1 MDHRSKNNIIR
12 LIAGVA
18 LTIAFTLLPCRY
30 ALADPTI
37 DTPTT
42 TTTSESGRIDDLN
55 RSDADADLYHYMN
68 SLMVQY
74 DLNGT
79 QYQDLQDLFNSAVYY
94 IANTDMTIAQLE
106 AYVAGVKANM
116 VATATETVK
125 PATTEYLQV
134 ADNWATPNVSYGQT
148 ASIVLPIVNLGT
160 ETLTDLVIEPE
171 VSPDVTKWPFVPDKT
186 GFIQTEPYI
195 PGYVNDEYAFNNRR
209 EFTYHFKVRDD
220 VMTGYYEL
228 KFKISYTLAGQ
239 RMADDEAAELSVF
252 VHTYGKPESGY
263 IGGNGKEDTRPKS
276 KMIVTGYETDKEK
289 VYSGD
294 TFNLTI
300 HVQNTSAT
308 TAVSNILF
316 NLMAAEEAISQNE
329 SVLPFLPTSGS
340 NSIYVDKIPP
350 QETTDINIEMSAKA
364 GLSQKSYVLELNM
377 SYDSGNQF
385 DLTDKASISIP
396 VYQEAKFDTS
406 TVEVVPASIN
416 VGSQSNLMFSIY
428 NTGKT
433 TLYNVQVQFE
443 ADSIENNMAFVG
455 NLNSGATGNVDV
467 MLTGVSQT
475 MDDGSINIKISYE
488 DESGNVTEEYK
499 KASLFVNEVMADD
512 LGMME
517 GRREP
522 GMEEEEGS
530 SGGMNALVRGLIIGG
545 VVLALAAIIAFVTI
559 RRKKKKEK
567 ALHEED
573 LKDLE
578 EIEDDDNNDD
588 NGSSGGS
595 DKESSDRNDNGRSDG
610 SDNGRTGG
618 NDNGR
623 IGGNDNVGS
632 GGNGSG
638 RSGSGDGNGSGR
650 SGSDDGRGDRNNY
663 DGYSQQSGMGA
674 DDEYDPY
681 DDSFSTVGYGSYF
694 DTPSTA
700 DYGSNSDNL
709 TDNGNGN
716 DDSGR

>member
-1 MDHRSKNNIIR
+1 MDHRSKNNIMR

-18 LTIAFTLLPCRY
+18 LIFAFTLFPCRY

-74 DLNGT
+74 DLNDT

-106 AYVAGVKANM
+106 AYVTSVKANM

-148 ASIVLPIVNLGT
+148 VSIVLPIVNLGT

-276 KMIVTGYETDKEK
+276 KMIVTGYETDKDK

-316 NLMAAEEAISQNE
+316 NIMAAEEAISQNE

-340 NSIYVDKIPP
+340 NSIYVAKIPP

-396 VYQEAKFDTS
+396 VYQEARFDTS

-488 DESGNVTEEYK
+488 DESGNVTEEFK
-499 KASLFVNEVMADD
+499 KASLFVNEVMTDD

-530 SGGMNALVRGLIIGG
+530 SGGMSALVRGLIIGG
-545 VVLALAAIIAFVTI
+545 VVLALAALIAFLTI
-559 RRKKKKEK
+559 SRKKKKEK

-578 EIEDDDNNDD
+578 EIEDDDSDD
-588 NGSSGGS
+588 G
-595 DKESSDRNDNGRSDG
+595 
-610 SDNGRTGG
+610 
-618 NDNGR
+618 
-623 IGGNDNVGS
+623 
-632 GGNGSG
+632 G
-638 RSGSGDGNGSGR
+638 RSGNSGNGKDR
-650 SGSDDGRGDRNNY
+650 KNDANATRPDG
-663 DGYSQQSGMGA
+663 GA
-674 DDEYDPY
+674 DDQTPADNSSDQKAEPTVEAHAASESYATPNDTGSYDSNSEYDEYDPY

-700 DYGSNSDNL
+700 DYGSNNDNL
-709 TDNGNGN
+709 TGNGSGN
-716 DDSGR
+716 DDSDK